1 MIPSDLLRYKID
13 YKNNKIDPIL
23 CNIDSYS
30 PEYQI
35 AKKIL
40 EIFDECYVN
49 RYNKAKLNY
58 MIKALE
64 YSQKDYKLI
73 RGLYSIIEKRCSFK
87 PTYEYSNT
95 NLLDSSQ
102 VLFVNSNPIDI
113 RKLIFQESAKNN
125 IAISEKKRNMI
136 LKEISNKLDKDVKII
151 EKIKKNNILKEISKK
166 LNKNV
171 KIKEKIMWSDLEENT
186 ILEDYYPIDARELL
200 FNYNVSLIQT
210 LLFNCLRIEIKIN
223 SVKSVGFL
231 WKDLLRSIKRMGL
244 MYWLEINSDTIENS
258 KSNIV
263 CIVEG
268 AMNILKLTEKYGNSI
283 AKLVPL
289 IIKASDWNI
298 KANILRV
305 SGSGNKVIYNFEFSD
320 QSYPNM
326 ISSKVLKEIQD
337 NQHNLINLKKSLKEK
352 RDKILVVGNDILLG
366 KNNQFLDNKLYF
378 DDIDKPSYDSN
389 IERIFAQKF
398 ELFNTGWSI
407 EREPEPLLTKFK
419 TAFILDFILS
429 KYSAKVLVEIVGF
442 WTIEYLER
450 KLEKIMHVIEN
461 YNNEDFYMILIIDN
475 ENLAIY
481 ENQKFSFLN
490 IQNKNNILII
500 SYKNENNI
508 SFKELIPFLKEIETK
523 YIHRN
528 FENNIEKDKIIKEI
542 DENINSFKRSSNTNI
557 SLENFNKSIKTIQKS
572 FDQNF
577 NIQKILETNKD
588 FKNII
593 ERKIKEN
600 DLALV
605 KDLIFKDSF
614 IKEICSELKDKEISN
629 LKEACNFLLTK
640 KIPEKILIDLLMFM
654 GFQINWSGL
663 DYNESKISF

>member
-1 MIPSDLLRYKID
+1 
-13 YKNNKIDPIL
+13 
-23 CNIDSYS
+23 
-30 PEYQI
+30 
-35 AKKIL
+35 
-40 EIFDECYVN
+40 
-49 RYNKAKLNY
+49 

-64 YSQKDYKLI
+64 YSHKDYKLI

-87 PTYEYSNT
+87 STYEYSNA
-95 NLLDSSQ
+95 NLLDPSQ
-102 VLFVNSNPIDI
+102 VIFVNSNPIDI

-125 IAISEKKRNMI
+125 IAISEEKRNMI

-151 EKIKKNNILKEISKK
+151 EKI
-166 LNKNV
+166 
-171 KIKEKIMWSDLEENT
+171 MWSDLEENT
-186 ILEDYYPIDARELL
+186 ILDDYYPIDARELL

-289 IIKASDWNI
+289 IIKASNWNI

-320 QSYPNM
+320 QSYPNL

-337 NQHNLINLKKSLKEK
+337 NQHNLIKLKKSLKEK
-352 RDKILVVGNDILLG
+352 RDKILVVEKDVLLG
-366 KNNQFLDNKLYF
+366 KNNQFLNNKLYF

-442 WTIEYLER
+442 WTVEYLER

-461 YNNEDFYMILIIDN
+461 YNNEDFYMILIINN

-508 SFKELIPFLKEIETK
+508 SFKELISFLKEIETK

-542 DENINSFKRSSNTNI
+542 DENINSFKRSANTNI
-557 SLENFNKSIKTIQKS
+557 SLENFNKSIKTMQKS

-588 FKNII
+588 FKNLI

-614 IKEICSELKDKEISN
+614 IKEICSELKDKEISS
-629 LKEACNFLLTK
+629 LKEACDFLLTK
-640 KIPEKILIDLLMFM
+640 KIPEKLLIDLLMFM
-654 GFQINWSGL
+654 GFQINWNGL

>member
-87 PTYEYSNT
+87 STYEYSNA

-125 IAISEKKRNMI
+125 IAISEEKRNMI

-151 EKIKKNNILKEISKK
+151 EKI
-166 LNKNV
+166 
-171 KIKEKIMWSDLEENT
+171 MWSDLEENT
-186 ILEDYYPIDARELL
+186 ILDDYYPIDARELL

-320 QSYPNM
+320 QYYPNM

-352 RDKILVVGNDILLG
+352 RDKILVVENDILLG
-366 KNNQFLDNKLYF
+366 KNNQFLNNKLYF

-461 YNNEDFYMILIIDN
+461 YNNEDFYMILIINN

-508 SFKELIPFLKEIETK
+508 SFKELISFLKEIETK

-557 SLENFNKSIKTIQKS
+557 SLENFNKSIKTMQKS

-588 FKNII
+588 FKNLI

-614 IKEICSELKDKEISN
+614 IKEICSELKDKEISS
-629 LKEACNFLLTK
+629 LKEACDFLLTK

>member
-1 MIPSDLLRYKID
+1 MLPSDLLRYKID
-13 YKNNKIDPIL
+13 YKNNKINPIL

-73 RGLYSIIEKRCSFK
+73 RGLYSILEKRCSFK
-87 PTYEYSNT
+87 STYEYGNT
-95 NLLDSSQ
+95 NLLDPSQ
-102 VLFVNSNPIDI
+102 VIFVNSNPIDI

-125 IAISEKKRNMI
+125 IAISEEKRNMI

-151 EKIKKNNILKEISKK
+151 EKI
-166 LNKNV
+166 
-171 KIKEKIMWSDLEENT
+171 MWSDLEENT
-186 ILEDYYPIDARELL
+186 ILDDYYPIDARELL

-320 QSYPNM
+320 QSYPNL

-337 NQHNLINLKKSLKEK
+337 NQHNLIKLKKSLKEK
-352 RDKILVVGNDILLG
+352 RDKILVLEKDVLLG
-366 KNNQFLDNKLYF
+366 KNNQFLNNKLYF

-442 WTIEYLER
+442 WTVEYLER

-461 YNNEDFYMILIIDN
+461 YNNEDFYMILIINN

-508 SFKELIPFLKEIETK
+508 SFKELISFLKEIETK

-542 DENINSFKRSSNTNI
+542 DENINSFKRSANTNI
-557 SLENFNKSIKTIQKS
+557 SLENFNKSIKTMQKS

-588 FKNII
+588 FKNLI

-614 IKEICSELKDKEISN
+614 IKEICSELKDKEISS
-629 LKEACNFLLTK
+629 LKEACDFLLTK
-640 KIPEKILIDLLMFM
+640 KIPEKLLIDLLMFM
-654 GFQINWSGL
+654 GFQINWNGL

>member
-13 YKNNKIDPIL
+13 YKNNKINPIL

-87 PTYEYSNT
+87 PTYEYSNA

-125 IAISEKKRNMI
+125 IAISEEKRNMI

-151 EKIKKNNILKEISKK
+151 EKI
-166 LNKNV
+166 
-171 KIKEKIMWSDLEENT
+171 MWSDLEENT
-186 ILEDYYPIDARELL
+186 ILDDYYPIDARELL

-352 RDKILVVGNDILLG
+352 RDKILVVENDILLG
-366 KNNQFLDNKLYF
+366 KNNQFLNNKLYF

-442 WTIEYLER
+442 WTVEYLER
-450 KLEKIMHVIEN
+450 KLEKIIHVIEN
-461 YNNEDFYMILIIDN
+461 YNNEDFYMILIINN

-588 FKNII
+588 FKNLI

-614 IKEICSELKDKEISN
+614 IKEICSELKDKEISS
-629 LKEACNFLLTK
+629 LKEACDFLLTK

>member
-87 PTYEYSNT
+87 SIYEYSNA

-102 VLFVNSNPIDI
+102 VIFVNSNPIDI

-125 IAISEKKRNMI
+125 IAISEEKRNMI

-151 EKIKKNNILKEISKK
+151 EKI
-166 LNKNV
+166 
-171 KIKEKIMWSDLEENT
+171 MWSDLEENT
-186 ILEDYYPIDARELL
+186 TLDDYYPIDARELL

-352 RDKILVVGNDILLG
+352 RDKILVVENDILLG
-366 KNNQFLDNKLYF
+366 KNNQFLNNKLYF

-461 YNNEDFYMILIIDN
+461 YNNEDFYMILIINN

-557 SLENFNKSIKTIQKS
+557 SLENFNKSIKTMQKS

-614 IKEICSELKDKEISN
+614 IKEICSELKDKEISS
-629 LKEACNFLLTK
+629 LKEACDFLLTK

>member
-1 MIPSDLLRYKID
+1 MLPSDLLRYKID
-13 YKNNKIDPIL
+13 YKNNKINPIL

-49 RYNKAKLNY
+49 RYNKSKLNY

-87 PTYEYSNT
+87 STYEYSNA
-95 NLLDSSQ
+95 NLLDPSQ
-102 VLFVNSNPIDI
+102 VIFVNSNPIDI

-125 IAISEKKRNMI
+125 IAISEEKRNMI

-151 EKIKKNNILKEISKK
+151 EKI
-166 LNKNV
+166 
-171 KIKEKIMWSDLEENT
+171 MWSDLEENT
-186 ILEDYYPIDARELL
+186 ILDDYYPIDARELL

-289 IIKASDWNI
+289 IIKASNWNI

-320 QSYPNM
+320 QSYPNL

-337 NQHNLINLKKSLKEK
+337 NQHNLIKLKKSLKEK
-352 RDKILVVGNDILLG
+352 RDKILVVEKDVLLG
-366 KNNQFLDNKLYF
+366 KNNQFLNNKLYF

-442 WTIEYLER
+442 WTVEYLER

-461 YNNEDFYMILIIDN
+461 YNNEDFYMILIINN

-508 SFKELIPFLKEIETK
+508 SFKELISFLKEIETK

-542 DENINSFKRSSNTNI
+542 DENINSFKRSANTNI
-557 SLENFNKSIKTIQKS
+557 SLENFNKSIKTMQKS

-588 FKNII
+588 FKNLI

-614 IKEICSELKDKEISN
+614 IKEICSELKDKEISS
-629 LKEACNFLLTK
+629 LKEACDFLLTK
-640 KIPEKILIDLLMFM
+640 KIPEKLLIDLLMFM
-654 GFQINWSGL
+654 GFQINWNGL